1 MEVPDADLTNLTRA
15 EWRRIGISGYGPTLV
30 ASIGFGAVI
39 PLVALAARDLGATVG
54 QAAFVTAL
62 LGIGQL
68 IADLPAGTIAERLG
82 EKWAIVLACLVD
94 AVALSVMWWTDN
106 LLVLGAAV
114 TVQGMA
120 GAIFALA
127 RQVYLTEAIPLRFRA
142 RALSSLGGVFR
153 IGFLVGPLAGAW
165 IIGRWSLSAAFAFAA
180 LTSVIA
186 AVITLALPDL
196 PERASPG
203 VVRRRV
209 GLLTVVRDHRRVLA
223 TLGVGVLAIMLVRT
237 ARQTIL
243 PLWCDAHGISPA
255 TTSLIF
261 AVSMGFDVLLF
272 LPGGVLI
279 DHFGRWWGSVPSIT
293 AMGVGFL
300 LLVFAHAPWSIVAVA
315 AFLGVANGLSSGIV
329 MTLGSDASPAEGRA
343 QFLSVWR
350 LFSDTG
356 NAVGPLVITA
366 ITAFAPLATAVAS
379 LGFIALA
386 GGGWLAHH
394 VPGRP
399 TRGRQ

>member
-1 MEVPDADLTNLTRA
+1 M
-15 EWRRIGISGYGPTLV
+15 SGYGPTLL

-68 IADLPAGTIAERLG
+68 LADLPAGTIAERLG
-82 EKWAIVLACLVD
+82 EKWAIIAACVVD
-94 AVALSVMWWTDN
+94 AAALVVMWWTQD
-106 LLVLGAAV
+106 LVVLGLAV
-114 TVQGMA
+114 MVTGMA
-120 GAIFALA
+120 GAVFGLA

-153 IGFLVGPLAGAW
+153 IGFMLGPLAGAW
-165 IIGRWSLSAAFAFAA
+165 IIGQWSLSAAFAFAA
-180 LTSVIA
+180 VTSLLA
-186 AVITLALPDL
+186 AGVTLLLPDL
-196 PERASPG
+196 PNRAAPG
-203 VVRRRV
+203 VVRERARLSTV
-209 GLLTVVRDHRRVLA
+209 LTEHRRVLS

-243 PLWCDAHGISPA
+243 PLWCDAHGVSPA

-272 LPGGVLI
+272 LPGGILI
-279 DHFGRWWGSVPSIT
+279 DRFGRWWGSVPSIA
-293 AMGVGFL
+293 AMGIGFL
-300 LLVFAHAPWSIVAVA
+300 ALVGAHSPWSITLVA

-329 MTLGSDASPAEGRA
+329 MTLGSDASPSQGRA

-350 LFSDTG
+350 LFADTG
-356 NAVGPLVITA
+356 NALGPLVITA
-366 ITAFAPLATAVAS
+366 ITAFAPLATAVAALGVVS
-379 LGFIALA
+379 LTGA
-386 GGGWLAHH
+386 GWLARF

-399 TRGRQ
+399 RLRP